1 MARRARLSPD
11 TGARLFLRSALI
23 LALCTIAVAAVT
35 NLH

>member
-11 TGARLFLRSALI
+11 TGARLLLRCASI
-23 LALCTIAVAAVT
+23 LVLCMIAVAAVT